1 MGSERADPYKKSH
14 CKKKIAQV
22 YKTVYLR
29 EKKKNHIRLVIVS
42 FANHHTTPGWRQR

>member
-29 EKKKNHIRLVIVS
+29 EKKNHIRLVIVS
-42 FANHHTTPGWRQR
+42 FANHHTTPGWRQQ